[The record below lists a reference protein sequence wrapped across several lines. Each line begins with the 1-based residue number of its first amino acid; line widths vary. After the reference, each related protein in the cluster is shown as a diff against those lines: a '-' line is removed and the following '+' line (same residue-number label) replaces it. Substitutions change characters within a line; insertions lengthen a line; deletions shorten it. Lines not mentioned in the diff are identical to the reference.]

1 MRIDGV
7 LVDGFEITGYLNRQQ
22 REIITAGSATFL
34 RDFQRDLRQSEDE
47 AQLNRRVRKKE
58 INRGNL
64 PDFREESRHIR
75 EDKSWKAATIP
86 HDMGRRWVEL
96 TLPVSDRY
104 MVVKGANTPNLNVE
118 FLCSEDADPIAFN
131 YKVNGQINARD
142 LVAGTITASKKGKE
156 IGLEKEP
163 PHIAYRPRGLH
174 LPEKHVLVDGKPM
187 SGFLFDFGLYMYHN
201 ARKLLEKGR
210 TPSFYFPKF
219 ENARDSRF
227 GNEAVAWAQNR
238 LDIPYGT
245 VRVTQLIE
253 TLTAAFE
260 THEMLWELKDHSAGL
275 NFGRWD
281 YLFSFIK
288 TISEHP
294 QFILPFKHE
303 LTMDKDFLRSVA
315 ELIVQTCH
323 ERETFAMGGMS
334 NLIPSGTE
342 GLDRIA
348 FEGVRA
354 DKVRE
359 ALQGFDGAW
368 VANPALVD
376 IVMKVFEEILEGRDN
391 QIDKRLDVKV
401 KRENILSSPIVINQ
415 IKKEHLSH
423 NIRDFILYMEPWL
436 RDIAAVPIKDRKTL
450 LKKMEDLATA
460 QISYAQLFQWNKHNV
475 LLEGGERVSMDLI
488 SDLIEKE
495 LEDIRQDPEVGDDNY
510 VKGQYTLAADILE
523 EMVDRSKF
531 VDFIPDIA
539 YQYVEKHNSKPPE
552 TKAEFI
558 ARLEKDWAKNPRWAG
573 LRRNYT
579 AEDIWNLRG
588 ANPQE
593 YSFANKQA
601 KKLWNLLNERSVT
614 TMGVISGHEAAQ
626 LASLGFPA
634 LYIGGWYTSANKN
647 ADGETYSDLNL
658 YNSSSVPRVV
668 REVNNVLL
676 QIDRNFHLK
685 GDDSIDWVI
694 PMLADGDTGFGN
706 EAHVGA
712 HMKRMIDAGAA
723 GVHFEDQL
731 SEEKRCGHLAD
742 KTLIPTKQ
750 FVSKLQ
756 AASKMRDALGTETLI
771 VARTDA
777 ESARYITSAIDDDDK
792 QFIDFDKGNNG
803 KGKGYYHLKE
813 NIGLDLAISRGRA
826 YAEYA
831 DLIWFESSYPDIEQ
845 AEKFAAAIHEKYPG
859 KMLAYNLS
867 PSFNWDEYLTN
878 KVLGELKL
886 TKNDLNDAATKERVD
901 TEVIRQAEEFT
912 QRLAKAGYVFQ
923 FNTYGLFKI
932 QNLAVFEYAKDYKE
946 HGQAA
951 WVRFERKERGFE
963 KLGFLAR
970 KPQEWVGGKFWER
983 LSGDNVVTGSTEG
996 QFCDST
1002 PSAQPH

>member
-7 LVDGFEITGYLNRQQ
+7 EVTGPLNR
-22 REIITAGSATFL
+22 E
-34 RDFQRDLRQSEDE
+34 QRDILRPALPLLGELHRALDPE
-47 AQLNRRVRKKE
+47 LEKCKKERENRRKE

-64 PDFREESRHIR
+64 PNFREETRHIR
-75 EDKSWKAATIP
+75 EDKNWKAASIP
-86 HDMGRRWVEL
+86 QDMKRRWVEL
-96 TLPVSDRY
+96 TLPVSNRRF
-104 MVVKGANTPNLNVE
+104 VVKGANASNLNVE
-118 FLCSEDADPIAFN
+118 FLCSEDADPLDFAS
-131 YKVNGQINARD
+131 KLNGQINARD
-142 LVAGTITASKKGKE
+142 LILGTITTSKGGKE

-174 LPEKHVLVDGKPM
+174 LPENHVLVDGKRM
-187 SGFLFDFGLYMYHN
+187 EGFLFDFGFYMFNN
-201 ARKLLEKGR
+201 AHKLLEKGR

-219 ENARDSRF
+219 ENSRDSKF
-227 GNEAVAWAQNR
+227 ANEVVAWTQDKLN
-238 LDIPYGT
+238 IPYGT

-260 THEMLWELKDHSAGL
+260 THEMIYEMKDHSSGL

-288 TISEHP
+288 TLSEHP
-294 QFILPFKHE
+294 QFIMPFKHE

-315 ELIVQTCH
+315 ELIVQACH

-334 NLIPSGTE
+334 NLIPTGNKD
-342 GLDRIA
+342 LDKIA
-348 FEGVRA
+348 FEGIRV
-354 DKVRE
+354 DKIRE

-368 VANPALVD
+368 LANPNEELVE
-376 IVMKVFEEILEGRDN
+376 IVAKVFEEILEGRDN
-391 QIDKRLDVKV
+391 QIDKKRADVKTS
-401 KRENILSSPIVINQ
+401 RENILSCPIVINQ

-436 RDIAAVPIKDRKTL
+436 RNIAAVPIKDRKTH

-475 LLEGGERVSMDLI
+475 LLENGERVSMDLI
-488 SDLIEKE
+488 SDLITQE
-495 LEDIRQDPEVGDDNY
+495 LENIRKEFGDDAY
-510 VKGQYTLAADILE
+510 LKGQYTLASDILE
-523 EMVDRSKF
+523 EMVDKSKF

-539 YQYVEKHNSKPPE
+539 YQYVENHVESKSIE
-552 TKAEFI
+552 TKEEFI
-558 ARLEKDWAKNPRWAG
+558 ARTEKDWAENPRWEG
-573 LRRNYT
+573 LKRTYT
-579 AEDIWNLRG
+579 AKDVWNLRG
-588 ANPQE
+588 NNPRE
-593 YSFANKQA
+593 YAFANKQA
-601 KKLWNLLNERSVT
+601 KKLWNLLHKRSVA
-614 TMGVISGHEAAQ
+614 TMGVVSGYEAAQ

-634 LYIGGWYTSANKN
+634 LYVGGWYTAANKN

-676 QIDRNFHLK
+676 QIDKNFHLK

-694 PMLADGDTGFGN
+694 PMIADGDTGFGN

-777 ESARYITSAIDDDDK
+777 ESAKYITSNIDDYDK
-792 QFIDFDKGNNG
+792 PFIALSKGNDG

-813 NIGLDLAISRGRA
+813 DMGLEVAICRGLA

-845 AEKFAAAIHEKYPG
+845 AEKFAEAIHKKYPG

-878 KVLGELKL
+878 KVLKEFGL
-886 TKNDLNDAATKERVD
+886 TKEDLNNDATKEKVD
-901 TEVIRQAEEFT
+901 SEIFRQAKEFT
-912 QRLAKAGYVFQ
+912 ERLAKAGYVFQ
-923 FNTYGLFKI
+923 FNTYGLFKVE
-932 QNLAVFEYAKDYKE
+932 NLAVWEYGESFLQD
-946 HGQAA
+946 GQAA
-951 WVRFERKERGFE
+951 WIRHERKEKAAEVRGF
-963 KLGFLAR
+963 KFR
-970 KPQEWVGGKFWER
+970 KPQEGVGGKFWEEF
-983 LSGDNVVTGSTEG
+983 SGDKVVTGSTEE
-996 QFCDST
+996 QFCKK
-1002 PSAQPH
+1002 